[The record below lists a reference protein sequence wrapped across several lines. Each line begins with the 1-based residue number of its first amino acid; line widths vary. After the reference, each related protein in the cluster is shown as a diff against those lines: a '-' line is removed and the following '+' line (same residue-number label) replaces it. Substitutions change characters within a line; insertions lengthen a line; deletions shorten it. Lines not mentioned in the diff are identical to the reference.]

1 MLEVSRR
8 RRRLTFAALEHPSR
22 FLLLLLLLLLLA
34 AAAYTRTELN
44 LTVINLDF
52 ITAGVVTT
60 SIHVLCS
67 TCIALHCI
75 VIPQFSLN
83 EGDSEDSRSDKQN
96 SS

>member
-1 MLEVSRR
+1 VAALRQCAEVLPQVHAEMMLEVSRR

-22 FLLLLLLLLLLA
+22 FLLLLLLLLA

-67 TCIALHCI
+67 TCIAL
-75 VIPQFSLN
+75 
-83 EGDSEDSRSDKQN
+83 
-96 SS
+96 

>member
-1 MLEVSRR
+1 MLEVSRRRR

-22 FLLLLLLLLLLA
+22 FLLLLLLA

-67 TCIALHCI
+67 TCIAL
-75 VIPQFSLN
+75 
-83 EGDSEDSRSDKQN
+83 
-96 SS
+96 

>member
-1 MLEVSRR
+1 MLEVSRRRR

-67 TCIALHCI
+67 TCIALHCDTSI
-75 VIPQFSLN
+75 FS
-83 EGDSEDSRSDKQN
+83 EPGGQ
-96 SS
+96 

>member
-1 MLEVSRR
+1 VAALRQSAEVLPQVHAEMMLEVSRRRRRR

-22 FLLLLLLLLLLA
+22 FLLLLLLA

-67 TCIALHCI
+67 TCIAL
-75 VIPQFSLN
+75 
-83 EGDSEDSRSDKQN
+83 
-96 SS
+96 

>member
-1 MLEVSRR
+1 MMLEVSRR

-22 FLLLLLLLLLLA
+22 FLLLLLLLLA

-67 TCIALHCI
+67 TCIAL
-75 VIPQFSLN
+75 
-83 EGDSEDSRSDKQN
+83 
-96 SS
+96 

>member
-1 MLEVSRR
+1 MLEVCRRRR

-22 FLLLLLLLLLLA
+22 FLLLLLLA

-67 TCIALHCI
+67 TCIAL
-75 VIPQFSLN
+75 
-83 EGDSEDSRSDKQN
+83 
-96 SS
+96 